1 MFISVNPSPGTL
13 SDRIFFFF
21 TNILVQESLL
31 YKMFSDNI
39 QLASAP
45 SIFLLNKSDCLLAA
59 SYPCL
64 TSCGSSGNAQ
74 GLDLNFTSTSLSL
87 TTSCLNFGFLAAPS
101 HTFWMLHKRL
111 ESGHKCS
118 CQLLFIFSLAVVWSQ
133 CDGTI
138 SLAWLY
144 W

>member
-1 MFISVNPSPGTL
+1 MTISKKRIIIKVLTNPNNKLRKDLQYKFINIVYLCQPLSARSIGPNMFI
-13 SDRIFFFF
+13 F

-31 YKMFSDNI
+31 NKMFSDNI

-64 TSCGSSGNAQ
+64 TSYGSSGNAQ
-74 GLDLNFTSTSLSL
+74 GLDLNFTSTSLSI

-101 HTFWMLHKRL
+101 HTF
-111 ESGHKCS
+111 
-118 CQLLFIFSLAVVWSQ
+118 
-133 CDGTI
+133 
-138 SLAWLY
+138 
-144 W
+144 